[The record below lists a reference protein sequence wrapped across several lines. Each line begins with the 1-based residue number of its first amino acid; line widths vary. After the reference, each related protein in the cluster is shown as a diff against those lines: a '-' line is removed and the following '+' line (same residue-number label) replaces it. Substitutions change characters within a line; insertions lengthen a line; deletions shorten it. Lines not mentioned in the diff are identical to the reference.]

1 MKHMIAMPEETLTQ
15 QELLAELVRLREEVE
30 VLQREKSDME
40 ILLDTTTEHAD
51 AVENQLIGARKIAEE
66 ATRAKSEF
74 LANMSHEIRTPLNG
88 VIGMTSLL
96 LDTTLTHEQRDYVD
110 TIRTS
115 GEVLLTLINDILDFS
130 KIEAG
135 KLELEEQSFDLR
147 ACIEGSLDL
156 LAATA
161 AQKELNLAYWLADNV
176 PVTLIGDVTRLRQI
190 LVNLLSNAIKF
201 TPDGEI
207 TITVTANAQM
217 DAHNVPVHELHFA
230 VQDTGIGIPSDRI
243 EKLFQSFTQ
252 IDTSTT
258 RKYGGTGLGLAIS
271 KRLSEMMH
279 GRIWVESEVDKG
291 STFHF
296 IITVK
301 TATNNPYLHLMRP
314 QPHLQGKRLLVVSEQ
329 VTNRRIL
336 LRQAQNWG
344 MLTDKATN
352 IAEMITRWRQG
363 KKWDV
368 AIVEARLTREELEQL
383 SVELLNVQKTLVLL
397 AANCH
402 SLPQPFVACISKPI
416 KFDRLSEIMNELFKL
431 PVKTQPIVPATVVGE
446 NVETTKPSPL
456 PQKTKIRI
464 LLAED
469 NLVNRKVA
477 LLLLK
482 RLGYSADIA
491 NNGLEVLNYLQQHSC
506 DVILMDVQMPE
517 MDGLTATRR
526 IIEDSTLPVRPWIIA
541 MTANAMQ
548 GDREVCLSAGMND
561 YLSKPIRKEELE
573 EVLEHYLQKSET

>member
-1 MKHMIAMPEETLTQ
+1 MPEEISTR
-15 QELLAELVRLREEVE
+15 QELLAEIARLREEVA
-30 VLQREKSDME
+30 VLQHEKADIE
-40 ILLDTTTEHAD
+40 ILLDNTTEHAD

-96 LDTTLTHEQRDYVD
+96 LDTVLTNEQRDYVN

-135 KLELEEQSFDLR
+135 RLELEEQSFDLR
-147 ACIEGSLDL
+147 ACIESSLDL
-156 LAATA
+156 LAAQA

-176 PVTLIGDVTRLRQI
+176 PVTLIGDVMRLRQI

-201 TPDGEI
+201 TPDGEV
-207 TITVTANAQM
+207 TVTVTANTQIGS
-217 DAHNVPVHELHFA
+217 HSIPVHELHFA
-230 VQDTGIGIPSDRI
+230 VQDTGIGIPTDRI

-252 IDTSTT
+252 VDTSTT

-271 KRLSEMMH
+271 KHLSEMMH

-296 IITVK
+296 IIMVK
-301 TATNNPYLHLMRP
+301 TATNNPYVHLMHP
-314 QPHLQGKRLLVVSEQ
+314 QPHLQGKRLLIVSEQ
-329 VTNRRIL
+329 ATNRRIL

-344 MLTDKATN
+344 MLVDKVTN
-352 IAEMITRWRQG
+352 PIEMLNQWHQG
-363 KKWDV
+363 KRWDV
-368 AIVEARLTREELEQL
+368 IIVETRSTAEELKQL
-383 SVELLNVQKTLVLL
+383 QNIQKPLVLL
-397 AANCH
+397 ATNCH
-402 SLPQPFVACISKPI
+402 PIPPPFVACISKPI
-416 KFDRLSEIMNELFKL
+416 KFGRLYEVLNELFKTPTL
-431 PVKTQPIVPATVVGE
+431 VPVEKPISTAVVAEVVPVVTVKKSE
-446 NVETTKPSPL
+446 QL
-456 PQKTKIRI
+456 RI

-482 RLGYSADIA
+482 RLGYSADVA
-491 NNGLEVLNYLQQHSC
+491 SNGLEVLNYLQQRNY

-517 MDGLTATRR
+517 MDGLTATRHIVNKPDTAR
-526 IIEDSTLPVRPWIIA
+526 KPWIIA

-548 GDREVCLSAGMND
+548 GDREICLAAGMND

-573 EVLEHYLQKSET
+573 RVLEIYLSTRSI